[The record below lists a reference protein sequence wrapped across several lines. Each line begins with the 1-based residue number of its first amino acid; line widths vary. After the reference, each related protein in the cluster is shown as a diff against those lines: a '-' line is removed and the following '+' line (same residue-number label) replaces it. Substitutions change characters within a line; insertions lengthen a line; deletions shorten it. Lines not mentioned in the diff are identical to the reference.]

1 MEYVD
6 MALLLLALSAA
17 SYFVLVKRSRR
28 HILVLMVGSL
38 IYFGFIR
45 EGCVCPIGSIQ
56 NVTMALFQPS
66 YTVPVS
72 VVVFFLAPL
81 LFTLFFGRGFC
92 ASVCPLGAMQDIV
105 VWRPVKLPHWL
116 EEALGLIPFLY
127 LGLAVL
133 MAATGTAFI
142 ICDYDPFIAL
152 FRRNGSLSMLLLGGI
167 FIGVGLFVGRPYC
180 RFLCP
185 YGAILSLL
193 SRVSKWN
200 VTLAPTDCIRC
211 QICEHACPYGAISD
225 PTELAA
231 RQEQNSDWRPFLA
244 RLILIPLLVL
254 GGAWLGRQTAIPLSQ
269 QHRAV
274 RLAERIAAEEA
285 GQATDPTKDPAANPV
300 TLVPAPDTR
309 PENLKLASKA
319 FRQTGRPKEELYAEA
334 LRVRQQFDLGAM
346 LLGAL
351 AGFVLAVKLA
361 ALVYPSRRSLFEPDC
376 SLCVACGRCYSYCP
390 REISRVKKLE
400 KEKTA
405 PAKPAAT
412 PA

>member
-1 MEYVD
+1 MDYVD
-6 MALLLLALSAA
+6 ITLLLLALSTAA
-17 SYFVLVKRSRR
+17 YFVLVKRSRR
-28 HILVLMVGSL
+28 HILVLMVASL
-38 IYFGFIR
+38 IYFGFLR

-56 NVTMALFQPS
+56 NVTLALFQPG

-105 VWRPVKLPHWL
+105 VWRPIKLRPWL
-116 EEALGLIPFLY
+116 EQALGLVPFLY

-133 MAATGTAFI
+133 MAVTGTAFI
-142 ICDYDPFIAL
+142 ICEYDPFVAF
-152 FRRNGSLSMLLLGGI
+152 FRRNGSLSMLLLGGA
-167 FIGVGLFVGRPYC
+167 FLGVGLFVGRPYC

-200 VTLAPTDCIRC
+200 VTLAPSDCLRC
-211 QICEHACPYGAISD
+211 QICDHACPYGAISD
-225 PTELAA
+225 PTELGL
-231 RQEQNSDWRPFLA
+231 RPPVKRDWRIFWVRLA
-244 RLILIPLLVL
+244 LIPLLVS
-254 GGAWLGRQTAIPLSQ
+254 GGALLGRQASIPLSQ
-269 QHRAV
+269 RHDTV

-285 GQATDPTKDPAANPV
+285 GQAEDPTKDPAANPV
-300 TLVPAPDTR
+300 TLIPAPDTKA
-309 PENLKLASKA
+309 ENLKLASKA

-334 LRVRQQFDLGAM
+334 LRIRRQFDLGAM

-351 AGFVLAVKLA
+351 AGFVLAAKLA
-361 ALVYPSRRSLFEPDC
+361 ALVYPSRRSMFEPDR

-390 REISRVKKLE
+390 KEISRVKKLGRD
-400 KEKTA
+400 KSP
-405 PAKPAAT
+405 PAKPAA
-412 PA
+412 ASA